1 MWGDFAVASPNCIEA
16 GVASGSLCQSLR
28 RNPKTTCTK
37 RPPLEDGSTNNFHWV
52 DNGSW
57 WVAIS
62 WLTSP
67 PSFSKR
73 IHATVCQQQYCC
85 TRILLTHLSK
95 EGYKHHKHTT
105 TPQQK
110 TQKKKTNVK
119 KQRVNFLK
127 AIFYHPWKIRQDC
140 LLRWL
145 RCGRR
150 CPLCRMDL
158 HRAFLDTGGTGDL
171 TPRAVSCGVWSQP
184 PLSVSV
190 MGWNLPKIMKTV
202 GKNQE

>member
-110 TQKKKTNVK
+110 TQKKKQTSKN
-119 KQRVNFLK
+119 N
-127 AIFYHPWKIRQDC
+127 AWIFK
-140 LLRWL
+140 
-145 RCGRR
+145 RR
-150 CPLCRMDL
+150 FFIIPEKSARIACYAGSGVAVVVLSAGWICIAPFWTPEAPVTWPL
-158 HRAFLDTGGTGDL
+158 G
-171 TPRAVSCGVWSQP
+171 P
-184 PLSVSV
+184 
-190 MGWNLPKIMKTV
+190 
-202 GKNQE
+202 

>member
-110 TQKKKTNVK
+110 HKKKNKRQKTT
-119 KQRVNFLK
+119 REFLK
-127 AIFYHPWKIRQDC
+127 GDFLSSLKNPPG
-140 LLRWL
+140 LLATLAPVWPSLSSLPDGFASRLFGHRRHRWL
-145 RCGRR
+145 D
-150 CPLCRMDL
+150 P
-158 HRAFLDTGGTGDL
+158 
-171 TPRAVSCGVWSQP
+171 
-184 PLSVSV
+184 
-190 MGWNLPKIMKTV
+190 
-202 GKNQE
+202 